1 MAEGSEKVP
10 IARAGPEDVEQ
21 CLPPVSASRVG
32 WGGRWIGMGHRGKGT
47 GGFGWGSRGHGWVFV
62 CGNLGVLGPNPAPRS
77 PRQAYAA
84 VSPPGPG
91 RLLKAGAAVLIA
103 GALLLL
109 AGAIGAFYFWKAT
122 ERQVRA
128 GGGTAAHRGGLG
140 GWWWWWW
147 EDGDTPY
154 EVDEEGLKESF
165 WGFSS
170 MLSLKKKKKKI
181 QPKNQP
187 HARYLDRLFGRSL
200 VEARLLTNA
209 KRSFESTDTTLISA
223 LKSSA
228 NSNPNKSPG
237 IHILGKLQLPGQ
249 KKH

>member
-1 MAEGSEKVP
+1 M
-10 IARAGPEDVEQ
+10 
-21 CLPPVSASRVG
+21 G
-32 WGGRWIGMGHRGKGT
+32 WEMDRDGTPRKGN

-140 GWWWWWW
+140 GGWWWWW

-223 LKSSA
+223 RKSSA